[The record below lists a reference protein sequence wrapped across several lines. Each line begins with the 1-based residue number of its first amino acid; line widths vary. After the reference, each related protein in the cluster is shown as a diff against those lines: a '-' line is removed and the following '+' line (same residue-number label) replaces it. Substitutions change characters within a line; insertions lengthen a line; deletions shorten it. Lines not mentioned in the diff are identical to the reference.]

1 MQVYK
6 NKVVVVDFF
15 ANWCGPCQVIAPK
28 LMVSNSIIWLFVVSV
43 NMSVIDFDIRVDIFS
58 I

>member
-1 MQVYK
+1 MYK